1 MLYHK
6 LFWEAGALQAS
17 QTPEYH
23 TGMQDRAIPPGW
35 GFMIAH
41 PKCHQQLSSTDI
53 QHSKEA
59 TSVWGRVYA
68 LGRGG
73 AVRS

>member
-23 TGMQDRAIPPGW
+23 TGMQDRAIPSGW
-35 GFMIAH
+35 GFMVAQ
-41 PKCHQQLSSTDI
+41 PKWHRQLSGMDI
-53 QHSKEA
+53 QHSKGA
-59 TSVWGRVYA
+59 TSVWGKVYA
-68 LGRGG
+68 LGREG